1 MLVSKIRQRLRLT
14 TTVLD
19 AEIADLISEC
29 KSDLLLSGVA
39 EGKILD
45 DDPLILRAVSTYCRA
60 YYEKDN
66 AAATRLQAAYDM
78 LKGHLTLSTDYG
90 GQVEVP

>member
-29 KSDLLLSGVA
+29 KHDLVLSGVVEA
-39 EGKILD
+39 KLND

-66 AAATRLQAAYDM
+66 VAAARLQAAYDM
-78 LKGHLTLSTDYG
+78 LKGHLTLSADYG
-90 GQVEVP
+90 AQVQPP